1 MSQDN
6 EPTLEKLDD
15 YNGKE
20 SPEKRRVIWL
30 VVLAALAVGAIF
42 ASFEMGSPKKDLV
55 ESVPKSDA
63 K

>member
-1 MSQDN
+1 MREDS

-20 SPEKRRVIWL
+20 SPEKRKTIWL
-30 VVLAALAVGAIF
+30 VVLSALVIGAIF
-42 ASFEMGSPKKDLV
+42 AGFEMSSPKKDLV
-55 ESVPKSDA
+55 ETVPKSDA

>member
-1 MSQDN
+1 MREDN

-20 SPEKRRVIWL
+20 SPAKRKVIWL

-42 ASFEMGSPKKDLV
+42 ASFEMGSPKKDLI
-55 ESVPKSDA
+55 ESMPKSDL